1 MDAES
6 PPGIKLPTVFIVAHD
21 DRHRGELNAALS
33 PYFDLSVFTEMSA
46 AMDALA
52 NQDPDVIIAENDVP
66 PAGGIAQLVAQAS
79 DEHHKAG
86 FLLTRHKGEDF
97 SVSLDKTGR
106 PGRYL
111 TWPFTAKALMGSIE
125 QLINEKAE
133 KAWDELPETQR
144 KTLKMTV
151 EEYQGIADKIASGEP
166 LQYDTAA
173 ESCTPLVTAINEGG
187 HHDLLKS
194 VQSHHNYTYVHSMR
208 VATLLTMFG
217 YGIGMRGDDLLIL
230 STGGL
235 LHDVGK
241 MVTPPKILD
250 KPGKLTEEEW
260 PIMRDHVVE
269 SGNLLDAGDDMTKG
283 AIIIAEQHHEK
294 IDGTGYPKGLAGAE
308 LNELARMSAIVD
320 IFGALT
326 DERSYKPPFPPA
338 KAFGILE
345 SMTTAID
352 QNLLI
357 LFKDIFGGDADAGL

>member
-1 MDAES
+1 MDAGS
-6 PPGIKLPTVFIVAHD
+6 TSNIKVPSIFIVAHD

-33 PYFDLSVFTEMSA
+33 PYFEVSVFDSSGA
-46 AMDALA
+46 AVDALG
-52 NQDPDVIIAENDVP
+52 NTDPDVIIAENDIP
-66 PAGGIAQLVAQAS
+66 PAGGINQLVARAS

-86 FLLTRHKGEDF
+86 FLLTRHKGEEF
-97 SVSLDKTGR
+97 SISLDNTGR

-111 TWPFTAKALMGSIE
+111 TWPFAASLLMSSINE
-125 QLINEKAE
+125 LINEKAE
-133 KAWDELPETQR
+133 MAWEDLPDTQR

-166 LQYDTAA
+166 LQYNTAA
-173 ESCTPLVTAINEGG
+173 DSCAPLVTAINEGG
-187 HHDLLKS
+187 HHALLKN

-241 MVTPPKILD
+241 MVTPPQILD

-269 SGNLLDAGDDMTKG
+269 SGNLLDGGDDMAKG
-283 AIIIAEQHHEK
+283 AKIIAEQHHEK
-294 IDGTGYPKGLAGAE
+294 IDGAGYPKGLAGAE
-308 LNELARMSAIVD
+308 LNELARMSGIVD

-338 KAFGILE
+338 KAFEILE
-345 SMTTAID
+345 SMKTGID

-357 LFKDIFGGDADAGL
+357 LFKDIFGGDAESGL